1 MMKEEDI
8 SDKRPFSEMPLNID
22 GRNSKEL
29 TPGISGDAIPTSST
43 GPTHHPGANS
53 NIDDINGH
61 PMFPSGKFFGLFPR
75 MANVDDQ
82 VS

>member
-1 MMKEEDI
+1 
-8 SDKRPFSEMPLNID
+8 MPLNIE
-22 GRNSKEL
+22 GRNTKEL
-29 TPGISGDAIPTSST
+29 AQGISGDVIPSSSS
-43 GPTHHPGANS
+43 GSTHQHNANS
-53 NIDDINGH
+53 NIDNINGH